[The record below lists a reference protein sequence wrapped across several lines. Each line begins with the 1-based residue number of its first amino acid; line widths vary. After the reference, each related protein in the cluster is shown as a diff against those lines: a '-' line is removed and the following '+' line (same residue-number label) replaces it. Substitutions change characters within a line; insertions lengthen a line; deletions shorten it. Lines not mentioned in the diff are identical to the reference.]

1 MTYGYMGKTLEVD
14 LTKREVSIAD
24 LNEEWAR
31 MFIGGKGLGAKLL
44 YESVKPGLDPL
55 APENPLIFITGPL
68 TATSAPTAGR
78 WAVVTKSPHTG
89 IFLDS
94 QVGGHFGARLKMAG
108 FDCLTVRGKADAPV
122 YLHIKDGQCRIL
134 DARELWGKGVFET
147 ERMLKKRHPGAKVGS
162 IGPAGENLVSYA
174 CISCDLYRQA
184 GRGGAG
190 AVMGSKNL
198 KAVVTEGSY
207 KVRYADP
214 DGFAAKVKILRT
226 LISDHPAM
234 RERREIGT
242 PLWVAK
248 ANRAGFL
255 PTRNFSSGVFELADE
270 ISGETMRR
278 KIVVRNR
285 ACYGCPILCGKFS
298 RVVEGRH
305 RGIEV
310 EGPEYET
317 IALLG
322 SNCGISSIEAI
333 AHANMLCDD
342 LGLDTISTGNAIGF
356 AMECYRKELLQDT
369 DGLRL
374 KFGDENALLAMIE
387 KIARREG
394 IGGLFSGGVR
404 KAAQAIGQG
413 AERFAIHVK
422 GLELPGVDPRGAFG
436 MALAYATS
444 DRGGCH
450 QRCWTPTAEL
460 AGALKR
466 FSTEGVARF
475 VKDTQDERA
484 VCFSLVLCDFTPF
497 SVRDFVEL
505 LNLATGFDLTEAE
518 YRVAGERIWN
528 LTRMFNVQE
537 GIRRQD
543 DTLPARLMEEP
554 LPEGGAKGQVVTRE
568 TLDRMLDEYYELRG
582 WDENGIPKKD
592 KLRELGLENGGSS

>member
-1 MTYGYMGKTLEVD
+1 MVYGYMGKNLEVD
-14 LTKREVSIAD
+14 LTKKEVKITD

-55 APENPLIFITGPL
+55 APGNPLIFITGPL
-68 TATSAPTAGR
+68 TATSASTSGR

-94 QVGGHFGARLKMAG
+94 QVGGHFGAQLKMAG

-134 DARELWGKGVFET
+134 DAPELWGKGVFET
-147 ERMLKKRHPGAKVGS
+147 ERTLKKRYPGAKVGS

-174 CISCDLYRQA
+174 CISFDLYRQA

-198 KAVVTEGSY
+198 KAVVAEGSY
-207 KVRYADP
+207 KVGYANP
-214 DGFAAKVKILRT
+214 DGFAAKVKSLRK
-226 LISDHPAM
+226 LISDHPVM
-234 RERREIGT
+234 MERREIGT

-278 KIVVRNR
+278 RIVVKNK
-285 ACYGCPILCGKFS
+285 ACYGCPILCGKLS
-298 RVVEGRH
+298 RVDEGKH
-305 RGIEV
+305 QGIEV

-322 SNCGISSIEAI
+322 SNCGIGSIEAV

-342 LGLDTISTGNAIGF
+342 LGLDTISTGGVIGF
-356 AMECYRKELLQDT
+356 AMECYRKGILQDT
-369 DGLRL
+369 DGLHL
-374 KFGDENALLAMIE
+374 EFGDENALLAMIE

-394 IGGLFSGGVR
+394 IGELFSGGVR

-413 AERFAIHVK
+413 TEKFAIHVK
-422 GLELPGVDPRGAFG
+422 RLELPGVDPRGAWG

-450 QRCWTPTAEL
+450 QRCWTPSAEL

-466 FSTEGVARF
+466 FSTEGIAQF

-484 VCFSLVLCDFTPF
+484 ACFSLVLCDFAPF
-497 SVRDFVEL
+497 SVEDFVEL

-518 YRVAGERIWN
+518 YLAAGERIWN
-528 LTRMFNVQE
+528 LTRMFNVRE
-537 GIRRQD
+537 GMRRRD

-568 TLDRMLDEYYELRG
+568 ALDSMLDEYRKLRG
-582 WDENGIPKKD
+582 WNEDGIPGED
-592 KLRELGLENGGSS
+592 KLRELGLHSE

>member
-1 MTYGYMGKTLEVD
+1 VVYGYMGKNLQVD
-14 LTKREVSIAD
+14 LAKREIKITD

-44 YESVKPGLDPL
+44 YESVEPGLDPL

-68 TATSAPTAGR
+68 TATLAPTSGR

-94 QVGGHFGARLKMAG
+94 QVGGHFGAQFKMAG

-134 DARELWGKGVFET
+134 DAQELWGKGVFET
-147 ERMLKKRHPGAKVGS
+147 ESILKKRYPRAKVSS

-198 KAVVTEGSY
+198 KAVVVEGSY
-207 KVRYADP
+207 KVGYADP
-214 DGFAAKVKILRT
+214 DGFAAKVKSLRK

-234 RERREIGT
+234 MERREIGT
-242 PLWVAK
+242 PLWVDK

-278 KIVVRNR
+278 RIVVKNK
-285 ACYGCPILCGKFS
+285 ACYGCPILCGKLS
-298 RVVEGRH
+298 RVDEGKH
-305 RGIEV
+305 QGIEV

-322 SNCGISSIEAI
+322 SNCGIGSIEAV

-342 LGLDTISTGNAIGF
+342 LGMDTISTGNVIGF
-356 AMECYRKELLQDT
+356 AMECYQKGLLKDT
-369 DGLRL
+369 DGLHL
-374 KFGDENALLAMIE
+374 EFGDENALLAMIE

-394 IGGLFSGGVR
+394 IGELFWGGVR

-413 AERFAIHVK
+413 TEKFAIHVK
-422 GLELPGVDPRGAFG
+422 GLELPGVDPRGAWG

-450 QRCWTPTAEL
+450 QRCWTPSAEL

-466 FSTEGVARF
+466 FSTEGIAQF

-484 VCFSLVLCDFTPF
+484 ACFSLVLCDFAPF
-497 SVRDFVEL
+497 SVEDFVEL

-518 YRVAGERIWN
+518 YLAAGERIWN
-528 LTRMFNVQE
+528 LTRMFNVRE
-537 GIRRQD
+537 GMRRRD

-554 LPEGGAKGQVVTRE
+554 LPEGGAQGQVVTRE
-568 TLDRMLDEYYELRG
+568 ALDRMLDEYYELRG
-582 WDENGIPKKD
+582 WNEDGIPGED
-592 KLRELGLENGGSS
+592 KLRELGLRSE

>member
-1 MTYGYMGKTLEVD
+1 MVYGYMGKNLGVD
-14 LTKREVSIAD
+14 LTKREVKITD
-24 LNEEWAR
+24 LDEEWAR

-44 YESVKPGLDPL
+44 YEGTEPGLDPL

-68 TATSAPTAGR
+68 TATSAPASGR

-108 FDCLTVRGKADAPV
+108 FDCLTVQGKADAPV

-147 ERMLKKRHPGAKVGS
+147 ERILKKRHPGAKVGS

-174 CISCDLYRQA
+174 CISFDLYRQA

-214 DGFAAKVKILRT
+214 DGFVAKGKSLRK
-226 LISDHPAM
+226 LINEHPVM

-278 KIVVRNR
+278 KIVVKNT
-285 ACYGCPILCGKFS
+285 ACYGCPIMCGKFS
-298 RVVEGRH
+298 RVDEGKH
-305 RGIEV
+305 QGIEV

-322 SNCGISSIEAI
+322 SNCGIGSIEAI

-342 LGLDTISTGNAIGF
+342 LGLDTISTGNVIGF
-356 AMECYRKELLQDT
+356 AMECYRKGLLKDT
-369 DGLRL
+369 DGLHL
-374 KFGDENALLAMIE
+374 EFGDENALLAMIE
-387 KIARREG
+387 KIARRQG
-394 IGGLFSGGVR
+394 IGELFSGGVR
-404 KAAQAIGQG
+404 KAAQAISQG
-413 AERFAIHVK
+413 AEKFAMHVK
-422 GLELPGVDPRGAFG
+422 GLELPGVDPRGAWG

-450 QRCWTPTAEL
+450 QRCWTPSAEL

-466 FSTEGVARF
+466 FSVEGVAQF
-475 VKDTQDERA
+475 VKDIQDERA
-484 VCFSLVLCDFTPF
+484 ACFSLVLCDFVPF
-497 SVRDFVEL
+497 SVEDFVEL
-505 LNLATGFDLTEAE
+505 LDLATGFDFTEVE
-518 YRVAGERIWN
+518 YLAAGERVWN
-528 LTRMFNVQE
+528 LTRIFNLRE
-537 GIRRQD
+537 GIRRRD
-543 DTLPARLMEEP
+543 DTLPARLMEEA
-554 LPEGGAKGQVVTRE
+554 LPEGGAKGRVVTRE
-568 TLDRMLDEYYELRG
+568 ALDRMLDEYYELRG
-582 WDENGIPKKD
+582 WNEEGIPAQD
-592 KLRELGLENGGSS
+592 KLRDFGLPSE

>member
-1 MTYGYMGKTLEVD
+1 MVYGYMGKNLEVD
-14 LTKREVSIAD
+14 LTKKEVKITD

-55 APENPLIFITGPL
+55 APGNPLIFITGPL
-68 TATSAPTAGR
+68 TATSASTSGR

-94 QVGGHFGARLKMAG
+94 QVGGHFGAQLKMAG

-134 DARELWGKGVFET
+134 DAPELWGKGVFET
-147 ERMLKKRHPGAKVGS
+147 ERTLKKRYPGAKVGS

-174 CISCDLYRQA
+174 CISFDLYRQA

-198 KAVVTEGSY
+198 KAVVAEGSY
-207 KVRYADP
+207 KVGYANP
-214 DGFAAKVKILRT
+214 DGFAAKVKSLRK
-226 LISDHPAM
+226 LISDHPVM
-234 RERREIGT
+234 MERREIGT

-278 KIVVRNR
+278 RIVVKNK
-285 ACYGCPILCGKFS
+285 ACYGCPILCGKLS
-298 RVVEGRH
+298 RVDEGKH
-305 RGIEV
+305 QGIEV

-322 SNCGISSIEAI
+322 SNCGIGSIEAV

-342 LGLDTISTGNAIGF
+342 LGLDTISTGGVIGF
-356 AMECYRKELLQDT
+356 AMECYRKGILQDT
-369 DGLRL
+369 DGLHL
-374 KFGDENALLAMIE
+374 EFGDENALLAMIE

-394 IGGLFSGGVR
+394 IGELFSGGVR

-413 AERFAIHVK
+413 TEKFAIHVK
-422 GLELPGVDPRGAFG
+422 RLELPGVDPRGAWG

-450 QRCWTPTAEL
+450 QRCWTPSAEL

-466 FSTEGVARF
+466 FSTEGIAQF

-484 VCFSLVLCDFTPF
+484 ACFSLVLCDFAPF
-497 SVRDFVEL
+497 SVEDFVEL

-518 YRVAGERIWN
+518 YLAAGERIWN
-528 LTRMFNVQE
+528 LTRMFNVRE
-537 GIRRQD
+537 GMRRRD

-554 LPEGGAKGQVVTRE
+554 LPEGEAKGQVVTRE
-568 TLDRMLDEYYELRG
+568 VLDSMLDEYRKLRG
-582 WDENGIPKKD
+582 WNEEGIPGED
-592 KLRELGLENGGSS
+592 KLRELGLHSE

>member
-1 MTYGYMGKTLEVD
+1 MVYGYMGKNLEVD
-14 LTKREVSIAD
+14 LTKKEVKITD

-55 APENPLIFITGPL
+55 APGNPLIFITGPL
-68 TATSAPTAGR
+68 TATSASTSGR

-94 QVGGHFGARLKMAG
+94 QVGGHFGAQLKMAG

-134 DARELWGKGVFET
+134 DAPELWGKGVFET
-147 ERMLKKRHPGAKVGS
+147 ERTLKKRYPGAKVGS

-174 CISCDLYRQA
+174 CISFDLYRQA

-198 KAVVTEGSY
+198 KAVVAEGSY
-207 KVRYADP
+207 KVGYANP
-214 DGFAAKVKILRT
+214 DGFAAKVKSLRK
-226 LISDHPAM
+226 LISDHPVM
-234 RERREIGT
+234 MERREIGT

-278 KIVVRNR
+278 RIVVKNK
-285 ACYGCPILCGKFS
+285 ACYGCPILCGKLS
-298 RVVEGRH
+298 RVDEGKH
-305 RGIEV
+305 QGIEV

-322 SNCGISSIEAI
+322 SNCGIGSIEAV

-342 LGLDTISTGNAIGF
+342 LGLDTISTGGVIGF
-356 AMECYRKELLQDT
+356 AMECYRKGILQDT
-369 DGLRL
+369 DGLHL
-374 KFGDENALLAMIE
+374 EFGDENALLAMIE

-394 IGGLFSGGVR
+394 IGELFSGGVR

-413 AERFAIHVK
+413 TEKFAIHVK
-422 GLELPGVDPRGAFG
+422 RLELPGVDPRGAWG

-450 QRCWTPTAEL
+450 QRCWTPSAEL

-466 FSTEGVARF
+466 FSTEGIAQF

-484 VCFSLVLCDFTPF
+484 ACFSLVLCDFAPF
-497 SVRDFVEL
+497 SVEDFVEL

-518 YRVAGERIWN
+518 YLAAGERIWN
-528 LTRMFNVQE
+528 LTRMFNVRE
-537 GIRRQD
+537 GMRRRD

-568 TLDRMLDEYYELRG
+568 ALDSMLDEYRKLRG
-582 WDENGIPKKD
+582 WNEEGIPGED
-592 KLRELGLENGGSS
+592 KLRELGLHSE

>member
-1 MTYGYMGKTLEVD
+1 MVYGYMGKNLEVN
-14 LTKREVSIAD
+14 LTKRESKITD
-24 LNEEWAR
+24 LDEERAR
-31 MFIGGKGLGAKLL
+31 MLIGGKGLGARLL
-44 YESVKPGLDPL
+44 YESVEPGLDPL

-68 TATSAPTAGR
+68 TATSAPTSGR

-134 DARELWGKGVFET
+134 DARELWRKGVFET
-147 ERMLKKRHPGAKVGS
+147 ERVLKKRHPGAKVGS

-174 CISCDLYRQA
+174 CISFDLYRQA

-198 KAVVTEGSY
+198 KAVVAEGGY
-207 KVRYADP
+207 KISYADP
-214 DGFAAKVKILRT
+214 EGFAAKVKSLRK
-226 LISDHPAM
+226 LISDHPVM
-234 RERREIGT
+234 SERREIGT

-248 ANRAGFL
+248 ANHAGFL

-278 KIVVRNR
+278 KIVVKNR

-298 RVVEGRH
+298 RVDEGKH
-305 RGIEV
+305 QGIEV

-322 SNCGISSIEAI
+322 SNCGIGSIEAV

-342 LGLDTISTGNAIGF
+342 LGMDTISTGNVIGF
-356 AMECYRKELLQDT
+356 AMECYRKGLLRDA
-369 DGLRL
+369 DGLHL
-374 KFGDENALLAMIE
+374 GFGDENGLLAMIE

-394 IGGLFSGGVR
+394 IGELFSGGVR
-404 KAAQAIGQG
+404 KAAHAIGEG
-413 AERFAIHVK
+413 AEKFAIHVK
-422 GLELPGVDPRGAFG
+422 GLELPGVDPRGAWG

-450 QRCWTPTAEL
+450 QRCWTPSAEL

-466 FSTEGVARF
+466 FSTEGVAQF

-484 VCFSLVLCDFTPF
+484 ACFSLALCDFVPF
-497 SVRDFVEL
+497 SVEDFVEL
-505 LNLATGFDLTEAE
+505 LNLATGFDFTEGE
-518 YRVAGERIWN
+518 YLAAGERIWN
-528 LTRMFNVQE
+528 LTRMFNARE
-537 GIRRQD
+537 GISRRD

-568 TLDRMLDEYYELRG
+568 ALDRMLDEYYKSRG
-582 WDENGIPKKD
+582 WNEEGIPGED
-592 KLRELGLENGGSS
+592 KLRELGLRSE

>member
-1 MTYGYMGKTLEVD
+1 MVYGYMGKSLEVD
-14 LTKREVSIAD
+14 LAKKEIKITD

-31 MFIGGKGLGAKLL
+31 MFIGGKGLGARLL
-44 YESVKPGLDPL
+44 YESVEPGLDPL

-68 TATSAPTAGR
+68 TATSASTSGR

-94 QVGGHFGARLKMAG
+94 QVGGHFGAQLKMAG
-108 FDCLTVRGKADAPV
+108 FDCLTMRGKANAPV
-122 YLHIKDGQCRIL
+122 YLHIKDSQCQIL
-134 DARELWGKGVFET
+134 DAPELWGKGVFET
-147 ERMLKKRHPGAKVGS
+147 ERILKKRHPGAKVGS

-174 CISCDLYRQA
+174 CISFDLYRQA

-198 KAVVTEGSY
+198 KAVVVEGSY
-207 KVRYADP
+207 KVGYADP
-214 DGFAAKVKILRT
+214 DGFAAKVKSLRK

-234 RERREIGT
+234 MERREIGT
-242 PLWVAK
+242 PLWVDK

-278 KIVVRNR
+278 KIVVKNR
-285 ACYGCPILCGKFS
+285 ACYGCPILCGKLS
-298 RVVEGRH
+298 RVDEGKH
-305 RGIEV
+305 QGIEV

-322 SNCGISSIEAI
+322 SNCGIGSIKAV

-342 LGLDTISTGNAIGF
+342 LGLDTISTGGVIGF
-356 AMECYRKELLQDT
+356 AMECYRKGLLKEA
-369 DGLRL
+369 DGLHL
-374 KFGDENALLAMIE
+374 EFGDENALLAMIE

-394 IGGLFSGGVR
+394 IGELFSGGVR

-413 AERFAIHVK
+413 TEKFAIHVK
-422 GLELPGVDPRGAFG
+422 GLELPGVDPRGAWG

-450 QRCWTPTAEL
+450 QRCWTPSAEL
-460 AGALKR
+460 AGTLKR
-466 FSTEGVARF
+466 FSTEGVAQF

-484 VCFSLVLCDFTPF
+484 VCFSLVLCDFVPF
-497 SVRDFVEL
+497 SVEDFVEL
-505 LNLATGFDLTEAE
+505 LNLATGFDLTAAE
-518 YRVAGERIWN
+518 YLAAGERIWN
-528 LTRMFNVQE
+528 LTRMFNVRE
-537 GIRRQD
+537 GMRRRD

-554 LPEGGAKGQVVTRE
+554 LPEGGAQGQVVTRE
-568 TLDRMLDEYYELRG
+568 ALDRMLNEYYKLRG
-582 WDENGIPKKD
+582 WNEDGIPGED
-592 KLRELGLENGGSS
+592 ELRELGLRSE

>member
-1 MTYGYMGKTLEVD
+1 MVYGYVGKNLEVD
-14 LTKREVSIAD
+14 LTKKEIKITD
-24 LNEEWAR
+24 LDEERAR
-31 MFIGGKGLGAKLL
+31 MFIGGKGLGARLL
-44 YESVKPGLDPL
+44 YESVEPGLDPL

-68 TATSAPTAGR
+68 TATSASTSGR

-94 QVGGHFGARLKMAG
+94 QVGGHFGAQLKMAG
-108 FDCLTVRGKADAPV
+108 FDCLTVPGKADAPV

-134 DARELWGKGVFET
+134 DALELWGKGVFET
-147 ERMLKKRHPGAKVGS
+147 ERILKKRHPGAKVGS

-174 CISCDLYRQA
+174 CISFDLYRQA

-198 KAVVTEGSY
+198 KAVVTEGSC
-207 KVRYADP
+207 KVRYADS
-214 DGFAAKVKILRT
+214 DGFAAKGKSLRK
-226 LISDHPAM
+226 LINEHPVM

-278 KIVVRNR
+278 KIVVKNR

-298 RVVEGRH
+298 RVDEGKH
-305 RGIEV
+305 QGIEV

-322 SNCGISSIEAI
+322 SNCGIGSIEAV

-342 LGLDTISTGNAIGF
+342 LGLDTISTGNIIGF
-356 AMECYRKELLQDT
+356 AMECYRKGLLKDT
-369 DGLRL
+369 DGLHL
-374 KFGDENALLAMIE
+374 EFGNENALLAMIE

-394 IGGLFSGGVR
+394 IGELFWGGVR
-404 KAAQAIGQG
+404 KAAEEIGQG
-413 AERFAIHVK
+413 TEKFAIHVK
-422 GLELPGVDPRGAFG
+422 GLELPGVDPRGAWG

-450 QRCWTPTAEL
+450 QRCWTPSAEL

-466 FSTEGVARF
+466 FSTEGIAQF

-484 VCFSLVLCDFTPF
+484 VCFSLVLCDFAPF
-497 SVRDFVEL
+497 SVEDFVEL

-518 YRVAGERIWN
+518 YLTAGERIWN
-528 LTRMFNVQE
+528 LTRMFNVRE
-537 GIRRQD
+537 GMRRRD

-554 LPEGGAKGQVVTRE
+554 LPEGGAQGQVVTRE
-568 TLDRMLDEYYELRG
+568 ALDRMLDEYYELRG
-582 WDENGIPKKD
+582 WNEEGIPGED
-592 KLRELGLENGGSS
+592 KLRELGLRSE

>member
-1 MTYGYMGKTLEVD
+1 VVYGYMGKSLEVD
-14 LTKREVSIAD
+14 LTKKEIKITD

-31 MFIGGKGLGAKLL
+31 MFIGGKGLGARLL
-44 YESVKPGLDPL
+44 YESVEPGLDPL

-68 TATSAPTAGR
+68 TATSASTSGR

-94 QVGGHFGARLKMAG
+94 QVGGHFGAQLKMAG

-134 DARELWGKGVFET
+134 DALELWGKGVFET
-147 ERMLKKRHPGAKVGS
+147 ERILKKRHPGAKVGS

-174 CISCDLYRQA
+174 CISFDLYRQA

-207 KVRYADP
+207 KVRYAD
-214 DGFAAKVKILRT
+214 FAAKGKSLRK
-226 LISDHPAM
+226 LINEHPVM

-278 KIVVRNR
+278 KIVVKNR

-298 RVVEGRH
+298 RVDEGKH
-305 RGIEV
+305 QGIEV

-322 SNCGISSIEAI
+322 SNCGIGSIEAI

-342 LGLDTISTGNAIGF
+342 LGLDTISTGNVIGF
-356 AMECYRKELLQDT
+356 AMECYRKGLLKDT
-369 DGLRL
+369 DGLHL
-374 KFGDENALLAMIE
+374 EFGDENALLAMIE

-394 IGGLFSGGVR
+394 IGELFSGGVR

-413 AERFAIHVK
+413 TEKFAIHVK
-422 GLELPGVDPRGAFG
+422 GLELPGVDPRGAWG

-450 QRCWTPTAEL
+450 QRCWTPSAEL
-460 AGALKR
+460 AGTLKR
-466 FSTEGVARF
+466 FSTEGVAQF

-484 VCFSLVLCDFTPF
+484 ACFSLVLCDFAPF
-497 SVRDFVEL
+497 SVEDFVEL

-518 YRVAGERIWN
+518 YLAAGERIWN
-528 LTRMFNVQE
+528 LTRMFNVRE
-537 GIRRQD
+537 GIRRRD
-543 DTLPARLMEEP
+543 DTLPTRLMEEP

-568 TLDRMLDEYYELRG
+568 ALDNMLDEYYKVRG
-582 WDENGIPKKD
+582 WNEEGIPGED
-592 KLRELGLENGGSS
+592 KLRELSLRSE